1 MDAKAWSD
9 RFGAR
14 MAHTDEATIRHYTAN
29 VSGLERAITAVLYP
43 ESSAD
48 VQALVRLANE
58 VRLPLYPIS
67 TGCNWGLG
75 SKLPVRDGAALVDLS
90 RMDRIH
96 EVNETHGYAV
106 IEPGVTQRK
115 LHERLEAAH
124 SHYYLSVT
132 GSGAETSIL
141 GNALDRGIAH
151 HGPRAE
157 QVSGLEVVLGT
168 GELIRTGSGH
178 FPQSRTTYLYRHGIG
193 PSLDGLFCQSN
204 FGIVTRAAIRL
215 RRRQPAHGVLGCAIA
230 GEEGLAAL
238 VDGVA
243 ALVRQGILDPCVHIS
258 NRARAR
264 SVVGGMLAQQSAD
277 REVGDILDAE
287 LRGAWNLSCPLA
299 GTAAHVRLRYR
310 QARAALRKFGPVSLM
325 TDRSF
330 SARRAWYRM
339 LSFLPRFRRRAAF
352 LDAVEAFYHHSKGVP
367 SDAALASIPWCLA
380 ACADAYSPGTD
391 LDATQCGTLFALPIL
406 PLQGSAVRA
415 AMEMA
420 QQVTGKY
427 GFTPYTTLN
436 SASPESLEAV
446 INIVFPRGDRNQVEQ
461 AHRCVDELVEGYMQ
475 QGFILYRAGIQSMS
489 SIVKADS
496 PHWQLIARLKDVF
509 DPNRIIAPGR
519 YNLV

>member
-1 MDAKAWSD
+1 MDANAWSD

-14 MAHTDEATIRHYTAN
+14 MVRTDEATIRRYTAN

-48 VQALVRLANE
+48 VQALVRMANE
-58 VRLPLYPIS
+58 VRVPLYPIS

-90 RMDRIH
+90 GMDRIH

-115 LHERLEAAH
+115 VHERLEASH
-124 SHYYLSVT
+124 SLYRLDVT
-132 GSGAETSIL
+132 GSGANTSIL

-157 QVSGLEVVLGT
+157 QISGLEVVLGT

-178 FPQSRTTYLYRHGIG
+178 FPQSRTTYLYRHGLG

-204 FGIVTRAAIRL
+204 FGIVTRAAIKL
-215 RRRQPAHGVLGCAIA
+215 RRRQPAHGVVACAIP
-230 GEEGLAAL
+230 GDEGLAAF

-258 NRARAR
+258 NRARAH
-264 SVVGGMLAQQSAD
+264 SVVGGMLAQQNPA
-277 REVGDILDAE
+277 REVGHILDAE
-287 LRGAWNLSCPLA
+287 LRGAWIFSCPLA
-299 GTAAHVRLRYR
+299 GTARNVRLRYR
-310 QARAALRKFGPVSLM
+310 EAGAALHKFGPVSLT
-325 TDRSF
+325 TDRCLA
-330 SARRAWYRM
+330 ARRAWYRM

-352 LDAVEAFYHHSKGVP
+352 LDAAEAFYNHSKGVP
-367 SDAALASIPWCLA
+367 SDAALASIPWCLGA
-380 ACADAYSPGTD
+380 GADAEGHD
-391 LDATQCGTLFALPIL
+391 LDATQCGTLFVLPIV
-406 PLQGSAVRA
+406 PLEGEAVRA
-415 AMEMA
+415 AMEVA
-420 QQVTGKY
+420 EQVTGKH

-446 INIVFPRGDRNQVEQ
+446 INIVFPRGDGAKVEK
-461 AHRCVDELVEGYMQ
+461 AHRCVDELVAAYMQ
-475 QGFILYRAGIQSMS
+475 NGFILYRAGIQSMS
-489 SIVKADS
+489 SIVKADC
-496 PHWQLIARLKDVF
+496 PYWQLIARLKDVF
-509 DPNRIIAPGR
+509 DPIRIIAPGR

>member
-1 MDAKAWSD
+1 MDANAWSD

-14 MAHTDEATIRHYTAN
+14 MVRTDEATIRRYTAN

-48 VQALVRLANE
+48 VQALVRVANE

-75 SKLPVRDGAALVDLS
+75 SKLPVRDGAAVVDLS

-115 LHERLEAAH
+115 LHGRLEAAH
-124 SHYYLSVT
+124 SFYHLSVT

-151 HGPRAE
+151 QGPRAE
-157 QVSGLEVVLGT
+157 QISGLEVVLGT

-178 FPQSRTTYLYRHGIG
+178 FPQSRTTHLYRHGIG

-215 RRRQPAHGVLGCAIA
+215 RRRQPAHGVLGCAIP

-243 ALVRQGILDPCVHIS
+243 SLVRQGIHDPCVHIS
-258 NRARAR
+258 NSARAR
-264 SVVGGMLAQQSAD
+264 SVVGGALAQQCPRRD
-277 REVGDILDAE
+277 VEDILDAE
-287 LRGAWNLSCPLA
+287 LRGAWNLSCPLS

-310 QARAALRKFGPVSLM
+310 EARAALRKFCRAFAAAPHSWV
-325 TDRSF
+325 RSKPSTTIAKGCRRTPPSPAF
-330 SARRAWYRM
+330 PGLPAPTPTPPARTLTRRSAAPSSCCRSCRCRGKLFARRWRWRGR
-339 LSFLPRFRRRAAF
+339 S
-352 LDAVEAFYHHSKGVP
+352 
-367 SDAALASIPWCLA
+367 LAS
-380 ACADAYSPGTD
+380 TD
-391 LDATQCGTLFALPIL
+391 
-406 PLQGSAVRA
+406 
-415 AMEMA
+415 
-420 QQVTGKY
+420 
-427 GFTPYTTLN
+427 
-436 SASPESLEAV
+436 SL
-446 INIVFPRGDRNQVEQ
+446 RTR
-461 AHRCVDELVEGYMQ
+461 R
-475 QGFILYRAGIQSMS
+475 
-489 SIVKADS
+489 
-496 PHWQLIARLKDVF
+496 
-509 DPNRIIAPGR
+509 
-519 YNLV
+519 

>member
-14 MAHTDEATIRHYTAN
+14 MAHTDDATIRHYTAN

-230 GEEGLAAL
+230 AKKGWRRSLTAWPRWSGRGSSTRACIFPTAPAPARSWAACW
-238 VDGVA
+238 
-243 ALVRQGILDPCVHIS
+243 R
-258 NRARAR
+258 NRARTER
-264 SVVGGMLAQQSAD
+264 
-277 REVGDILDAE
+277 
-287 LRGAWNLSCPLA
+287 W
-299 GTAAHVRLRYR
+299 GT
-310 QARAALRKFGPVSLM
+310 S
-325 TDRSF
+325 
-330 SARRAWYRM
+330 
-339 LSFLPRFRRRAAF
+339 
-352 LDAVEAFYHHSKGVP
+352 
-367 SDAALASIPWCLA
+367 
-380 ACADAYSPGTD
+380 
-391 LDATQCGTLFALPIL
+391 
-406 PLQGSAVRA
+406 
-415 AMEMA
+415 
-420 QQVTGKY
+420 
-427 GFTPYTTLN
+427 
-436 SASPESLEAV
+436 
-446 INIVFPRGDRNQVEQ
+446 
-461 AHRCVDELVEGYMQ
+461 
-475 QGFILYRAGIQSMS
+475 
-489 SIVKADS
+489 
-496 PHWQLIARLKDVF
+496 
-509 DPNRIIAPGR
+509 
-519 YNLV
+519 